1 LAAASSGGRLGS
13 RCTARKPLPGRLKQW
28 PASAHRGEGPRQI
41 DRQHK
46 VEEII
51 VEGAQIGMQDNP
63 GGVRIVDQD
72 VETAL
77 GGIDL
82 GGEAFDRTRILRR
95 RDLSTGPE
103 I

>member
-1 LAAASSGGRLGS
+1 M
-13 RCTARKPLPGRLKQW
+13 PGRLKQW

-95 RDLSTGPE
+95 RTAGAVAGAGHLRSTARPPRRHH
-103 I
+103 